1 MAEIDAGA
9 SVLDEPRF
17 GYAAGIDC
25 SGDYMHLNKVER
37 RKAKARA
44 RDRREKWRVAEAV
57 RATWSDADF
66 IAEEER
72 LRAQIEQILEARD
85 AA

>member
-1 MAEIDAGA
+1 MPEIDGGA

-17 GYAAGIDC
+17 GYAAGIDT
-25 SGDYMHLNKVER
+25 SGDYMHLSKAAR
-37 RKAKARA
+37 RKAKERA
-44 RDRREKWRVAEAV
+44 RLRKEKWRAAYAV

-66 IAEEER
+66 IAEEAR
-72 LRAQIEQILEARD
+72 LAAQIEQILEARD